1 MTKMVKTVTN
11 ILKLSLTHF
20 VSNID
25 VAVSDNFEMLVTV
38 SAVFVGHQHQ
48 KDVSYI
54 FTGNIVTNIYVACLN
69 CASIGFL
76 RVQYI

>member
-1 MTKMVKTVTN
+1 MTKMAKTVTN
-11 ILKLSLTHF
+11 ILKLSPTHF

-48 KDVSYI
+48 KDVSNI
-54 FTGNIVTNIYVACLN
+54 FTGNIVTNIK
-69 CASIGFL
+69 SPTSM
-76 RVQYI
+76 